1 MLSAMHRL
9 DFKHATP
16 IYSAATLRAMEAKL
30 GADLPPHTLMERAG
44 LGVARLALAIAPH
57 SRCIWVACGPGNNGG
72 DGLEAAIL
80 LHQWG
85 KAVVVTWL
93 GNEHNMPNDARI
105 SLLRARQ
112 SQVVFSQEPPE
123 GPDLCI
129 DALLGIGSSRAPKG
143 QMADWLAAMAR
154 SNAVILCVD
163 LPSGLD
169 ADTGD
174 FSSIFI
180 ANSLIR
186 KSQNRIFT
194 LSLLGMKPGM
204 ITNQGRD
211 ACGEIWCDDLGA
223 SDKLND
229 FTPTAVLAGEKLP
242 RQSLHNSHKGSYGDV
257 LVIGGDV
264 GMAGA
269 AVLAGD
275 AALHAGA
282 GRVYVSVLDPE
293 ASLLGSDRPTLM
305 FRNWADLDL
314 SKMSVVI
321 GCGGG
326 EAVKTVL
333 LQAVAHAAH
342 LVLDAD
348 ALNHITNNPALQ
360 NALIVRGQFGRPA
373 VLTPHPL
380 EAARMLGST
389 SKDVQADRL
398 KAARLLSERFCC
410 TLVLKGSGTVI
421 ASPGQLPVINPTGNG
436 RLATAGTGD
445 VLAGLIGAR
454 LAQGMCSHDAAIAAV
469 WQHGYAADSWPTN
482 ISLTADGLARSLLR

>member
-1 MLSAMHRL
+1 MHRL

-129 DALLGIGSSRAPKG
+129 DAFLGIGSSRAPKG

-180 ANSLIR
+180 ANSLIG

-223 SDKLND
+223 SDELND
-229 FTPTAVLAGEKLP
+229 FTPTAVLAGVQLS

-275 AALHAGA
+275 AALHAGT

-469 WQHGYAADSWPTN
+469 WQHGQAADSWPTN
-482 ISLTADGLARSLLR
+482 ISLTADRLARSLLR